1 MDTFN
6 VTQCNVAQMIGEA
19 NRFVFHTILISIST
33 SIVNGESISFD
44 DKLFKTIVITAVAV
58 ICYHLFIRKLVE
70 PPLKKMKIICRNRQ
84 TNKPHKKT
92 NNTIN

>member
-1 MDTFN
+1 MDIFN

-33 SIVNGESISFD
+33 SIVNGESISFNN
-44 DKLFKTIVITAVAV
+44 KLFQTIVITTMAVV
-58 ICYHLFIRKLVE
+58 CYHLFIRKIVE

-84 TNKPHKKT
+84 TTKPSKKT
-92 NNTIN
+92 NNNIK